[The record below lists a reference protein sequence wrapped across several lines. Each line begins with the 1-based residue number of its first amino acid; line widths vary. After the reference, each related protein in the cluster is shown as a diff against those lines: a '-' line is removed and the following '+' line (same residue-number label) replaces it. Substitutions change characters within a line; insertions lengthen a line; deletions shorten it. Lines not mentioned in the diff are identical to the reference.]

1 MKKTDSG
8 KTRNHCPEVD
18 KLMKGK
24 MPFITRHGIT
34 LLVAVLIVIAF
45 ILFLSKG
52 AEQQLMKDM
61 IDYTL
66 KQISTKL

>member
-1 MKKTDSG
+1 MKKKDSRN
-8 KTRNHCPEVD
+8 TRNHCPEVD
-18 KLMKGK
+18 KLMNGK